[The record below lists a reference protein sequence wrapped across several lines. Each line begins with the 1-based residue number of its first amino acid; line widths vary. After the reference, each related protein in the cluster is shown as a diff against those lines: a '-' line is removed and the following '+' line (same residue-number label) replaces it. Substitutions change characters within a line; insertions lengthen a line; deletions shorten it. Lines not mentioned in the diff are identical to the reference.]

1 MGIFLTENYKHYNF
15 SLQPQPQV
23 QPQPSETSKID
34 LKTPSFIPVEN
45 LEATQQPP
53 TPSTPGAA
61 VPNHDETPVFAA
73 SCNIEPDSLDP
84 DINNENNGLNG
95 EDPKPGIFLLL
106 FKGMGAGCAGCTT
119 VQLIFHNFFYQL
131 FKENLFF

>member
-1 MGIFLTENYKHYNF
+1 MILSKKILHGHTWVYLQILHL

-45 LEATQQPP
+45 LEAAQQPP

-95 EDPKPGIFLLL
+95 EDPKPGIFLLPL
-106 FKGMGAGCAGCTT
+106 GVRELGA
-119 VQLIFHNFFYQL
+119 QLYMN
-131 FKENLFF
+131 